1 MKRYL
6 LLYKLLRDHDKSLDY
21 PVYHETKH
29 GLPDIYASHHTS
41 LVMYGI
47 AKSHKYEGG
56 QE

>member
-1 MKRYL
+1 MRRYL

-56 QE
+56 QK